1 MYVEGIVTD
10 TSFISSHFLK
20 YNRTSDARAIC
31 NYIYKPSIE
40 TDVCVGI
47 VNRHRMTV

>member
-1 MYVEGIVTD
+1 MHIL
-10 TSFISSHFLK
+10 FLHIFV
-20 YNRTSDARAIC
+20 NRTSDTRAIC